1 MTAPA
6 KPPRTRRTL
15 GALGIAG
22 ILWFALTFLAMHVI
36 QPELDPLRALGSE
49 YANGRLGWLMS
60 LGFVMAGL
68 GTLALAVGLRRSL
81 PDARR
86 IGLAT
91 GLLAVAA
98 LGFVGSGVFPT
109 DIPLEDGTVGYTF
122 NGKMH
127 AIAGLVLFAPLITA
141 AFLLAG
147 IFRREPG
154 WSVEGRRT
162 RAVAWILLL
171 GFPITLLLVPL
182 QVGGLLQRI
191 SVSIMLAWLM
201 GLGLWV
207 RRDGRSPGPEP
218 EIGGSA
224 APR

>member
-6 KPPRTRRTL
+6 EPPQTRRIL

-22 ILWFALTFLAMHVI
+22 ILWFALTFLAMHFI
-36 QPELDPLRALGSE
+36 QPELDPVRAFGSE

-68 GTLALAVGLRRSL
+68 GTLALAAGLRRSL
-81 PDARR
+81 SDARR
-86 IGLAT
+86 IRLAT

-98 LGFVGSGVFPT
+98 LGFVGSGAFPT
-109 DIPLEDGTVGYTF
+109 DVPLEDGTVGYTF
-122 NGKMH
+122 HGKMH
-127 AIAGLVLFAPLITA
+127 AISGLVLFAPLITA

-154 WSVEGRRT
+154 WAVEGRRT

-171 GFPITLLLVPL
+171 SFPIPLLLMPFHI
-182 QVGGLLQRI
+182 GGLLQRI
-191 SVSIMLAWLM
+191 FVSIMLAWLV
-201 GLGLWV
+201 GLGLWL
-207 RRDGRSPGPEP
+207 RSDGRSPGPGP
-218 EIGGSA
+218 EGA
-224 APR
+224 DTA